1 MEGLISALIIAA
13 VAAMILLLTNVRIKR
28 VQRYTDDFAD
38 AFCAFADAVLPYYW
52 SREKLSCVTLENG
65 TLSLL
70 PVSEQ
75 PENIKTA
82 LEQGISEAAKEQ
94 LLHMAEAHRQAQ
106 EYLGG
111 FNLISGKYQRIL
123 SNVETLAKCYFAIAE
138 HPETAVTKKELEDFQ
153 LFFNR
158 QAHLRNVTLAAIVSE
173 ACQKRI
179 SIGWEG

>member
-1 MEGLISALIIAA
+1 MEGLISALVIAA
-13 VAAMILLLTNVRIKR
+13 VAAVILLLTNVRIKR
-28 VQRYTDDFAD
+28 VQRHTDAFAD
-38 AFCAFADAVLPYYW
+38 AFCAFSDAVLPHAW
-52 SREKLSCVTLENG
+52 SREKLSFITLENG
-65 TLSLL
+65 TLSLA
-70 PVSEQ
+70 PVAEQ
-75 PENIKTA
+75 PEDIRAA
-82 LEQGISEAAKEQ
+82 LEQGVSAAAKEQ
-94 LLHMAEAHRQAQ
+94 LLRMADAHRQAR

-123 SNVETLAKCYFAIAE
+123 SNVETLAKCCFAVAE
-138 HPETAVTKKELEDFQ
+138 HPETPVTKKELENFQ